1 MSLDKTPE
9 KIHTM
14 FNMISDKYDFINNL
28 MSFGTQSIIK
38 KNCIKLLNPNPQD
51 KILDLCTGTGDL
63 ARMIKNIQPKA
74 IVTGVD
80 FSEKM
85 LEIAKN
91 KGGNI
96 NYIQKDITNLPFL
109 DNEFDIA
116 TMGFG
121 LRNIQNA
128 EKAIEEIY
136 RVLKPGGK
144 FLHLD
149 FGEKNIFSKI
159 FDKIVPILIK
169 PFCDNIFAYNYL
181 IKSKQEFLSPDDLI
195 KDFESKGFKLV
206 KRKDYCFGVISC
218 QILKKI

>member
-28 MSFGTQSIIK
+28 MSFGMQMFVK
-38 KNCIKLLNPNPQD
+38 RNCIRLLNPAPQD
-51 KILDLCTGTGDL
+51 TILDLCTGTGDL
-63 ARMIKNIQPKA
+63 ARIIKSLQPDSA
-74 IVTGVD
+74 VTGID

-91 KGGNI
+91 KGGEI
-96 NYIQKDITNLPFL
+96 NYIQHDITNLPFR

-116 TMGFG
+116 TIGFG
-121 LRNIQNA
+121 LRNIQNTP
-128 EKAIEEIY
+128 KAISEIH

-149 FGEKNIFSKI
+149 FGEKNFISKI
-159 FDKIVPILIK
+159 FDKIIPILIK

-181 IKSKQEFLSPDDLI
+181 IKSKQDFMIPDDLI
-195 KDFESKGFKLV
+195 KDFQSKGFKLV
-206 KRKDYCFGVISC
+206 KRKDYCLGIISC
-218 QILKKI
+218 QILEKV